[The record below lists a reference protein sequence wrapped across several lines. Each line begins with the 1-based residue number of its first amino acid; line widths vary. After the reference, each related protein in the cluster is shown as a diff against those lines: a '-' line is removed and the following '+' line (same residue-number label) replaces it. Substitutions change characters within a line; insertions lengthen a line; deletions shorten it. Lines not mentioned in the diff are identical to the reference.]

1 MSIVSLRETSQSSMA
16 IRQLCHKGGAAYALS
31 MSFGQRIKDRRADLK
46 MTGDDLGRRL
56 DPPVSKQTIAHWEAG
71 RYRPHIDQVAQL
83 CAILGLSADALV
95 LGGEIGLS
103 PRAAEIAAAYDRL
116 QEGEKSRVELMLM
129 AMGIEDV
136 TNRKTVK
143 TNREGIHASPLSN
156 QPPTIGASGPVY
168 GPALTKAFE
177 AGKGV
182 RNAGGQSGGASKPRS
197 NKRS

>member
-1 MSIVSLRETSQSSMA
+1 MA
-16 IRQLCHKGGAAYALS
+16 IQQVCHKERWAYIDS
-31 MSFGQRIKDRRADLK
+31 MSFGQRIKDRRGDLK

-83 CAILGLSADALV
+83 CKILGLSADALV
-95 LGGEIGLS
+95 LGGSIGLS
-103 PRAAEIAAAYDRL
+103 PRAAEIAAAYDSLHETER
-116 QEGEKSRVELMLM
+116 SRVELMLM
-129 AMGIEDV
+129 AMGISGETD
-136 TNRKTVK
+136 K

-156 QPPTIGASGPVY
+156 QAPTINKSGPMY

-182 RNAGGQSGGASKPRS
+182 RDAGGRSGGVPKPRS
-197 NKRS
+197 SKRS